1 MKKADLT
8 IQDIFR
14 ILLSH
19 IVPILL
25 CALVAG
31 FGAWLYTNKRI
42 PKMYRTFVTFYAQ
55 SKAEPAEITSSGLT
69 ANRQL
74 ASTYSY
80 IVKSNTVMKQAS
92 AELKEQG
99 VNYSFSQ
106 LRAMTTM
113 ATTNTEIFTATI
125 STTDRKNITLI
136 ANTIAKVG
144 EARIKEIVI
153 NGDVIIMDT
162 AEPPSAPYS
171 PNVTTNTVTGFLAGL
186 LLACVFFIIRALTDT
201 TIWSE
206 EDLAKQYDIPVL
218 GSIPMLA
225 AVEKQNGA
233 KE

>member
-19 IVPILL
+19 IVPI
-25 CALVAG
+25 
-31 FGAWLYTNKRI
+31 
-42 PKMYRTFVTFYAQ
+42 TFVTFYAQ
-55 SKAEPAEITSSGLT
+55 SKVEPAEITASGLT

-125 STTDRKNITLI
+125 STTDRKNIKLI
-136 ANTIAKVG
+136 ADTIARVG

-153 NGDVIIMDT
+153 NGDVKILDT
-162 AEPPSAPYS
+162 AETPSAPYS

-225 AVEKQNGA
+225 AVEKQSGA